1 MNEVVSYEYA
11 DVRKAIYN
19 FLKQYIQPAIDS
31 KTIIWGNQNN
41 ISLPAGTNDYCIFYI
56 QNVVRHGTNTSTY
69 DPDEEQITLKECS
82 EILVRVDC
90 YADTSNGTSGIDA
103 QIRAHNLEILTRSAI
118 ACRFFKQYNIV
129 PLYADTPQDTTII
142 SDSNNYLKRWTVNL
156 HLNFTNSI
164 TVSQEGFTDL
174 KPILP
179 NSIAANAEDVGL
191 HFADVDIKF
200 KS

>member
-1 MNEVVSYEYA
+1 MNEVVTYDYA
-11 DVRKAIYN
+11 DIRKAVYN
-19 FLKQYIQPAIDS
+19 FLLKYLQPTVDKKA
-31 KTIIWGNQNN
+31 IIWGNQNN

-56 QNVVRHGTNTSTY
+56 QNVVRHGTNTTY
-69 DPDEEQITLKECS
+69 YDSEDETYTLKESS
-82 EILVRVDC
+82 EIIVRVDC
-90 YADTSNGTSGIDA
+90 YADTSNGVSGINA
-103 QIRAHNLEILTRSAI
+103 QIRAHNLELLIRSAI
-118 ACRFFKQYNIV
+118 ACRFFKEYHIA

-156 HLNFTNSI
+156 HLNFTNSL
-164 TVSQEGFTDL
+164 TVSQEGFTDVE
-174 KPILP
+174 PIIP